1 MNAQNYGF
9 IYNELVIDPS
19 QNKLI
24 KRTRRSLIDGA
35 SSKTATAIQ
44 QRKEGE
50 AKLRKEIQ
58 FYMCIQCG
66 DCRIPP
72 PFVMPRVYTTS
83 ASASAS
89 ASASPELHIQYFADY
104 EPLTERFPYTA
115 GADAATT
122 TTVIRE
128 ILDHLRPLHTH
139 SPRIQ
144 ITEEEYRLALQV
156 EVYDKIVERYS
167 SVDWKNIYPEFERLT
182 HVNGIRVRSFMEY
195 ATMIRRRIKGVP
207 PPNGGSF
214 DRLEMVVAGVPPPNG
229 GSFARLEMVV
239 AGDTGVPPP
248 NGGSFARLDMVVA
261 GVPPPNG
268 GSFARLEMVV
278 AGDTGVPPPNG
289 GFLTYIHGDTHLGN
303 ILVPKPGVCIDNDTP
318 RYVFIDPRGY
328 FASYDIFGDPHYDYA
343 KLLFGISGYSR
354 FDQMTIEVNDV
365 NDVANDANGAPE
377 MTDGISCK
385 PEMNIT
391 IPFID
396 EYSSIYKSLDT
407 PEWQSSVP
415 ELTAEL
421 TRLISLSIWLGNN
434 STFISPEKK
443 LMSLMISRYLCERF
457 L

>member
-9 IYNELVIDPS
+9 IYNELAIDPI
-19 QNKLI
+19 QNRLI

-35 SSKTATAIQ
+35 SSTTATAIQ

-50 AKLRKEIQ
+50 MKLRKEIQ
-58 FYMCIQCG
+58 FYMSIQGG

-72 PFVMPRVYTTS
+72 PFVMPQFYASSVASS
-83 ASASAS
+83 AS
-89 ASASPELHIQYFADY
+89 SPELHIQYFADY
-104 EPLTERFPYTA
+104 EPLTERFPYSTTTTT
-115 GADAATT
+115 TT

-128 ILDHLRPLHTH
+128 ILDHIRPLHEH
-139 SPRIQ
+139 SPRIR
-144 ITEEEYRLALQV
+144 ITNEEYIQALQV

-182 HVNGIRVRSFMEY
+182 HVNGLKVRSFMEY
-195 ATMIRRRIKGVP
+195 ATIIRRRVDAL
-207 PPNGGSF
+207 GSPATNPG
-214 DRLEMVVAGVPPPNG
+214 R
-229 GSFARLEMVV
+229 S
-239 AGDTGVPPP
+239 
-248 NGGSFARLDMVVA
+248 
-261 GVPPPNG
+261 
-268 GSFARLEMVV
+268 
-278 AGDTGVPPPNG
+278 
-289 GFLTYIHGDTHLGN
+289 LTYIHGDTHLGN
-303 ILVPKPGVCIDNDTP
+303 ILVPKLGVCIDSDTP

-354 FDQMTIEVNDV
+354 FDQMTIERCEVNEAV
-365 NDVANDANGAPE
+365 SEVNGAPE

-385 PEMNIT
+385 PEMGIT

-415 ELTAEL
+415 ELTNEL

-457 L
+457 LI

>member
-9 IYNELVIDPS
+9 IYNELVIDHS

-35 SSKTATAIQ
+35 SSATATAIQ

-50 AKLRKEIQ
+50 EKLRKEIQ

-72 PFVMPRVYTTS
+72 PFVMPRVYATSVS
-83 ASASAS
+83 ASV
-89 ASASPELHIQYFADY
+89 SASPELHIQYFADY

-115 GADAATT
+115 GADAA

-195 ATMIRRRIKGVP
+195 ATMIRRRVDTL
-207 PPNGGSF
+207 GSPATNP
-214 DRLEMVVAGVPPPNG
+214 R
-229 GSFARLEMVV
+229 S
-239 AGDTGVPPP
+239 
-248 NGGSFARLDMVVA
+248 
-261 GVPPPNG
+261 
-268 GSFARLEMVV
+268 
-278 AGDTGVPPPNG
+278 
-289 GFLTYIHGDTHLGN
+289 LTYIHGDTHLGN

-365 NDVANDANGAPE
+365 NDVANGAPE

>member
-9 IYNELVIDPS
+9 IYNELVIDHS

-50 AKLRKEIQ
+50 EKLRKEIQ

-72 PFVMPRVYTTS
+72 PFVMPRFYTT
-83 ASASAS
+83 SASAS

-115 GADAATT
+115 GADAADAA

-195 ATMIRRRIKGVP
+195 ATMIRRRVDTL
-207 PPNGGSF
+207 GSPATNP
-214 DRLEMVVAGVPPPNG
+214 R
-229 GSFARLEMVV
+229 S
-239 AGDTGVPPP
+239 
-248 NGGSFARLDMVVA
+248 
-261 GVPPPNG
+261 
-268 GSFARLEMVV
+268 
-278 AGDTGVPPPNG
+278 
-289 GFLTYIHGDTHLGN
+289 LTYIHGDTHLGN

-318 RYVFIDPRGY
+318 RCVFIDPRGY

-365 NDVANDANGAPE
+365 NDVVNGAPE

-457 L
+457 LV

>member
-1 MNAQNYGF
+1 M
-9 IYNELVIDPS
+9 S
-19 QNKLI
+19 
-24 KRTRRSLIDGA
+24 A
-35 SSKTATAIQ
+35 S
-44 QRKEGE
+44 
-50 AKLRKEIQ
+50 
-58 FYMCIQCG
+58 
-66 DCRIPP
+66 
-72 PFVMPRVYTTS
+72 V
-83 ASASAS
+83 SASAS

-104 EPLTERFPYTA
+104 EPLTERFPYTGA
-115 GADAATT
+115 VGADAAT

-195 ATMIRRRIKGVP
+195 AKMIRRRV
-207 PPNGGSF
+207 
-214 DRLEMVVAGVPPPNG
+214 DTLGVPPPNG

-239 AGDTGVPPP
+239 AGDTGVPH
-248 NGGSFARLDMVVA
+248 
-261 GVPPPNG
+261 
-268 GSFARLEMVV
+268 
-278 AGDTGVPPPNG
+278 PNG

-365 NDVANDANGAPE
+365 NEVANTNDANDGCPGEPE